1 MSNDQPSRRGSGKS
15 GGGAPMGSTV
25 SIVIAVVAVV
35 VGFLVLKNI
44 NDSDGDSSTGGSP
57 EVTTPVSGSSDIA
70 DPEAT
75 TSVPTEVGPSTT
87 APLNTDA
94 TQQVIV
100 ANASGQGGAAGRYTT
115 ALQGVGFTT
124 GAATDATSQLDVSIV
139 YYLPGGEGVAAS
151 VATAMG
157 APDSGTTAAAMPAVV
172 PITGAVMPA
181 GATVLVMLGKDRADK
196 ALPIAAGTT
205 ATTLT
210 PSPVD
215 QTTSSV
221 AG

>member
-1 MSNDQPSRRGSGKS
+1 
-15 GGGAPMGSTV
+15 MGSTV

-44 NDSDGDSSTGGSP
+44 NDSDSGTASGADPDITVPTGGSGDPADSST
-57 EVTTPVSGSSDIA
+57 SS
-70 DPEAT
+70 
-75 TSVPTEVGPSTT
+75 SVDAGPTTT
-87 APLNTDA
+87 AGLNTDPA
-94 TQQVIV
+94 QQVIV
-100 ANASGQGGAAGRYTT
+100 ANASGLGGAAGRYTT
-115 ALQGVGFTT
+115 ALAGVGFTT
-124 GAATDATSQLDVSIV
+124 GTPTDATSQVDVSVV
-139 YYLPGGEGVAAS
+139 YYLPGGEAVAAS

-157 APDSGTTAAAMPAVV
+157 APDSGVSAQPMPAVV

-181 GATVLVMLGKDRADK
+181 GATVLVMLGTDRADK

-210 PSPVD
+210 PSPID
-215 QTTSSV
+215 QSTTTV